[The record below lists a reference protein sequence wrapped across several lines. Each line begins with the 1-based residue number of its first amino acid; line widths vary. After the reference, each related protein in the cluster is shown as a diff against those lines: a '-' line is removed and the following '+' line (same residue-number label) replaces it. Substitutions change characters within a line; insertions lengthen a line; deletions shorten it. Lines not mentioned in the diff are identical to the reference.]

1 MKLGEKVTKSE
12 WGLLILTGI
21 FLCLMTV
28 VLACSGGGTG
38 ADYTITPQKAAAD
51 VTPAEDPPV
60 DLNTAGAEELDTLPG
75 IGPVLAER
83 IVALRE
89 ERGGFSDL
97 SELLDVEGIG
107 TATLEEIS
115 PYLIVED
122 DYADIGSG

>member
-83 IVALRE
+83 IIQYRE
-89 ERGGFSDL
+89 EHGPFASVE
-97 SELLDVEGIG
+97 ELDEVKGIG
-107 TATLEEIS
+107 ASVLEKIGDRATVGE
-115 PYLIVED
+115 
-122 DYADIGSG
+122 AKQ

>member
-83 IVALRE
+83 IIQYRE
-89 ERGGFSDL
+89 EHGPFASVE
-97 SELLDVEGIG
+97 ELDEVKGIG
-107 TATLEEIS
+107 ASVLENIGDRATVGEAKE
-115 PYLIVED
+115 
-122 DYADIGSG
+122 